1 MECGEVGRWNG
12 LQMIS
17 WKNHERQR
25 KNNLGRY
32 HQKFKKNPHYKR
44 QSQIGKLKQH
54 YNLSPKAYLHL
65 FAVNDG
71 GCHLCNKPVTPY
83 TNTAC
88 VDHEPGTGY
97 VRIGTKLAHTGKPAN
112 VRGILCP
119 NCNRMM
125 SAVDRPEWLLK
136 AIDYA
141 SRTNVKE

>member
-1 MECGEVGRWNG
+1 MDCGEIGRWNG
-12 LQMIS
+12 LQMRS
-17 WKNHERQR
+17 WKSHDGILKRNRDRMRRHQSTARGKRENQIR
-25 KNNLGRY
+25 K
-32 HQKFKKNPHYKR
+32 
-44 QSQIGKLKQH
+44 IKQH
-54 YNLSPKAYLHL
+54 YNISPEAYLHL
-65 FAVNDG
+65 FAFNDG

-97 VRIGTKLAHTGKPAN
+97 VRIGTKLAYTGKPAN

-141 SRTNVKE
+141 SRANLKE